1 LQHIIRGINSN
12 VICHKHSFQ
21 KKKKC
26 NVICL
31 KHSFQIKNV
40 IWAHLISH
48 RSIGPTSQNLLYQKS
63 VSFEKLINLG
73 WIFLL
78 DILDQFH
85 YSRAYDNDDNVFFN
99 LMQRGTT
106 FTFKIYFVVKKNN
119 LFLHFK
125 KNFKKFNFFL
135 FQINIFL
142 LFLDILMCWYQ
153 K

>member
-1 LQHIIRGINSN
+1 MIRGINSN
-12 VICHKHSFQ
+12 VICHKHSF

-99 LMQRGTT
+99 LMRRATT
-106 FTFKIYFVVKKNN
+106 FTCKIYFVVKRNN

-125 KNFKKFNFFL
+125 NNFKKIKIFF
-135 FQINIFL
+135 
-142 LFLDILMCWYQ
+142 ILN
-153 K
+153 